1 MLHSSFNVTF
11 NNKHFDLW
19 KFYLFQSIYFIYLS
33 DTQIADFF
41 IFFLNGKSCS
51 MLINLNK
58 HYRRSRKKKS
68 FFFFFLLLIS
78 FFVFVFAIYTVT
90 FDIVLCS
97 KLPLQEFKAYFSYN
111 KLDTVFYVSSITTCH
126 HVHQQ
131 PICILLLMIRSAYRN
146 YWFWSR
152 DDSLGFFNS

>member
-19 KFYLFQSIYFIYLS
+19 KFHLFQSIYFIYLS

-111 KLDTVFYVSSITTCH
+111 KLDTVLCKLNNNMSSCTSTAY
-126 HVHQQ
+126 
-131 PICILLLMIRSAYRN
+131 LYTNLLMIRSAYRN